1 MHSVWRDM
9 CRELSTWLLLSVPI
23 PYTYPDTYSYTYPHS
38 YSTTR

>member
-1 MHSVWRDM
+1 MQSGWRDM
-9 CRELSTWLLLSVPI
+9 CRELFAWLLLSVSI